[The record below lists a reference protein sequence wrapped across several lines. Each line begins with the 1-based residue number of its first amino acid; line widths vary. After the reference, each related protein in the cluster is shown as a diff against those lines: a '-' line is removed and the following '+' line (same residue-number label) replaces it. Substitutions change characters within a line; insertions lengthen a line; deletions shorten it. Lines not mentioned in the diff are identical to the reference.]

1 MQEEI
6 SKEYAGLCYKIVNIN
21 IRLAQGSEQ
30 NTHNV
35 WVGGSIPS
43 SDTIKYWRIAQLV
56 ERRAVNSNVVGS
68 SPTPSAKI
76 VNI

>member
-1 MQEEI
+1 MASECAGVYAQVDRWEENGSI
-6 SKEYAGLCYKIVNIN
+6 PLVATKIVN
-21 IRLAQGSEQ
+21 
-30 NTHNV
+30 
-35 WVGGSIPS
+35 
-43 SDTIKYWRIAQLV
+43 KYWRIAQLV